1 MAFTL
6 IKRCSMSIKTR
17 KMQIKATFNYHFSYR
32 FSKEKTYQFDNHK
45 GMRKQCSH
53 PLLVK
58 SKTVQAP

>member
-1 MAFTL
+1 
-6 IKRCSMSIKTR
+6 
-17 KMQIKATFNYHFSYR
+17 MQIKATFNYHFSYR